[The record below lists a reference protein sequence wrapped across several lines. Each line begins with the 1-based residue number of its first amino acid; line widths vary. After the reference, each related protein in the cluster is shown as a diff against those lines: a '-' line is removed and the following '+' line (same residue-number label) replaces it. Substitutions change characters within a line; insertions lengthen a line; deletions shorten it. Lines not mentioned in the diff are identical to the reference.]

1 MMIPCK
7 ILKFARLIRSLFG
20 YGTVVSSPCVNLE
33 GKPTTDS
40 IQSRI
45 NLLLPEQPL
54 HLQKYS
60 RFKIEIGKK
69 VEKNVARLSLVR
81 LPSSSSSPHPSCV
94 FSFFFVS
101 SFWPSGW
108 LILHLLSPS
117 LVSLSYIFIYSIY
130 IIIHCRLLGSYL
142 SVYLALRGISSAGT
156 QAQSWPWGHDDEAA
170 SFDDKCFKL
179 LKFKWFVNT
188 SNFFYDH

>member
-20 YGTVVSSPCVNLE
+20 YETVVSSPCVNLE

-94 FSFFFVS
+94 FCVFLFS
-101 SFWPSGW
+101 
-108 LILHLLSPS
+108 LCLHFDRAGD
-117 LVSLSYIFIYSIY
+117 LSYTFFRLPSYPFLIYLYIVYILLYTVDFLARISLFI
-130 IIIHCRLLGSYL
+130 
-142 SVYLALRGISSAGT
+142 
-156 QAQSWPWGHDDEAA
+156 
-170 SFDDKCFKL
+170 
-179 LKFKWFVNT
+179 
-188 SNFFYDH
+188 